1 MLPIEFKPKN
11 NFQLIRLGRKY
22 DGGYLVDEKSI
33 IDSEFL
39 ISGGMFWDFKF
50 EQDYI
55 NLTKN
60 KVYCYDHQ
68 INPAHFIT
76 TWFLILMKRIFLFN
90 NFSRIKKAFNNMMK
104 PFKFKKFIKNEKVN
118 YFKLGIGL
126 DYENIIS
133 LEIILK
139 KISLDKKYF
148 LKLDIEGDEYRVLDD
163 IVKYS
168 KNLNGLVV
176 EFHNV
181 DLHKQRII
189 KFINDLPLQLIY
201 IHPNNAAPLN
211 ADEDPTIIEM
221 TFSENPS
228 ILNNLDFEKHELD
241 MPNVYT
247 KKDIILKFQ

>member
-1 MLPIEFKPKN
+1 
-11 NFQLIRLGRKY
+11 
-22 DGGYLVDEKSI
+22 
-33 IDSEFL
+33 
-39 ISGGMFWDFKF
+39 
-50 EQDYI
+50 
-55 NLTKN
+55 
-60 KVYCYDHQ
+60 
-68 INPAHFIT
+68 
-76 TWFLILMKRIFLFN
+76 
-90 NFSRIKKAFNNMMK
+90 MMK